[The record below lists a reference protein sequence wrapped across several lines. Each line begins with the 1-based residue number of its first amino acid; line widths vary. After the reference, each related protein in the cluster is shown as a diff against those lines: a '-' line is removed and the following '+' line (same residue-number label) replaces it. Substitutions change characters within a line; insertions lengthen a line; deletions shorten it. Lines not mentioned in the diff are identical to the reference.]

1 MSNNQLRFVAFSAS
15 LLIMAAEHS
24 IPEFPH
30 DFVFGVAAA
39 AYQVEGAVA
48 EDGRGRSIWDEFC
61 SIPGKIVRG
70 ETGDIAI
77 DHYHRYREDVS
88 LMRDLGVDSY
98 RLSVAWPRIQPH
110 GKGAVNVAGLDFYDR
125 LIDELCTAGITPAV
139 TLFHWDLPQALQDD
153 GGWLNRE
160 TAHRLAEYAA
170 VVGER
175 LGDRVGM
182 WMPLNEPVVH
192 TLYGH
197 ALGVHAPGL
206 ELGFGALQAAHH
218 QLLGHGLSVQALRSA
233 GCTNIGIASN
243 HAPVHAAT
251 DADADVEAAD
261 VYDHIVNWTFADPV
275 LLGKYPADE
284 LAALLTGPVDDDL
297 AVIAQPLD
305 WFGIN
310 YYEPTLIAAPREG
323 EGSEGVL
330 EVDLPPGMPFAPVAL
345 DGYPR
350 TDFGWPIVPEG
361 LTEILTIFRDRFG
374 AALPPVY
381 ITESGCSFHDPDP
394 DAAGRVRDERRIAYH
409 ADHLTAVR
417 AAMDAGVD
425 VRGYFVW
432 SILDNFE
439 WAAGYRERFG
449 LVHVDYD
456 TLARTP
462 KDSYR
467 WFQSMLAARK
477 GA

>member
-1 MSNNQLRFVAFSAS
+1 M
-15 LLIMAAEHS
+15 
-24 IPEFPH
+24 
-30 DFVFGVAAA
+30 
-39 AYQVEGAVA
+39 
-48 EDGRGRSIWDEFC
+48 
-61 SIPGKIVRG
+61 
-70 ETGDIAI
+70 
-77 DHYHRYREDVS
+77 
-88 LMRDLGVDSY
+88 
-98 RLSVAWPRIQPH
+98 
-110 GKGAVNVAGLDFYDR
+110 
-125 LIDELCTAGITPAV
+125 
-139 TLFHWDLPQALQDD
+139 
-153 GGWLNRE
+153 
-160 TAHRLAEYAA
+160 
-170 VVGER
+170 
-175 LGDRVGM
+175 
-182 WMPLNEPVVH
+182 
-192 TLYGH
+192 
-197 ALGVHAPGL
+197 
-206 ELGFGALQAAHH
+206 
-218 QLLGHGLSVQALRSA
+218 QALRSA

-381 ITESGCSFHDPDP
+381 ITESGCSLHDPDP

-409 ADHLTAVR
+409 ATISPRSAQRWTPGSTSAAISYGRSSTTSSGPPDTASGSAWCTWTTTHWRGRRRIRTGGSSRCWRRGR
-417 AAMDAGVD
+417 APDARRCFRV
-425 VRGYFVW
+425 
-432 SILDNFE
+432 
-439 WAAGYRERFG
+439 
-449 LVHVDYD
+449 
-456 TLARTP
+456 
-462 KDSYR
+462 
-467 WFQSMLAARK
+467 
-477 GA
+477 

>member
-1 MSNNQLRFVAFSAS
+1 
-15 LLIMAAEHS
+15 MAAQNP
-24 IPEFPH
+24 IPGFPD

-39 AYQVEGAVA
+39 AYQIEGAVT
-48 EDGRGRSIWDEFC
+48 EGGRGRSIWDEFC
-61 SIPGKIVRG
+61 SVPGAVARG
-70 ETGDIAI
+70 ESGVVAT
-77 DHYHRYREDVS
+77 DHYHRYREDVA
-88 LMRDLGVDSY
+88 LMRDLGVDAY
-98 RLSVAWPRIQPH
+98 RLSVSWPRIRPD
-110 GKGAVNVAGLDFYDR
+110 GTGPVNAAGLDFYDR
-125 LIDELCTAGITPAV
+125 LVDELCAAGITPAV
-139 TLFHWDLPQALQDD
+139 TLFHWDLPHALQDD
-153 GGWLNRE
+153 GGWMNRA
-160 TAHRLAEYAA
+160 TAERLAELAT
-170 VVGER
+170 VVGKR

-192 TLYGH
+192 TLYGY

-206 ELGFGALQAAHH
+206 ALGFGALQAAHH

-233 GCTNIGIASN
+233 GCGNIGIASN
-243 HAPVHAAT
+243 HAPVHPAT
-251 DADADVEAAD
+251 DAPADVEAAD

-297 AVIAQPLD
+297 ATIAQPLD
-305 WFGIN
+305 WFGVN
-310 YYEPTLIAAPREG
+310 YYEPTVIAAPG
-323 EGSEGVL
+323 DGAGTVGVL
-330 EVDLPPGMPFAPVAL
+330 EVDLPPGLPFAPVPL
-345 DGYPR
+345 QGYPR
-350 TDFGWPIVPEG
+350 TDFGRPIVPDG
-361 LTEILTIFRDRFG
+361 LREILTVFRDRFG
-374 AALPPVY
+374 SALPPVY

-394 DAAGRVRDERRIAYH
+394 DADGRVRDTRRIDYH
-409 ADHLTAVR
+409 AHHLAAVR

-456 TLARTP
+456 TLVRTP

-467 WFQSMLAARK
+467 WFQAMLAARWTDRT
-477 GA
+477 GDAGLPGS